1 MFFNYYAKIVLFYI
15 INNALPVLYLVH
27 TLLYTIAM
35 HPQETLVRPLSS
47 DAEGRGREDIEKIC
61 MLKEGACKRNFIHP
75 KVRNFLHASIHLF
88 EYVPYMLY
96 NSHFSECLLTKSHL
110 PCIFYVWIYVL
121 LLTQHL

>member
-27 TLLYTIAM
+27 TLLYTS
-35 HPQETLVRPLSS
+35 PQETLVRPLSS

-61 MLKEGACKRNFIHP
+61 MLKEGVCKRNFIHP
-75 KVRNFLHASIHLF
+75 KVRNFLHASIHLS